1 MEERGWFGE
10 SFLLRTSLVAQWIR
24 IHCQC
29 KGHQFN
35 PQSGRIPH
43 AMEQL
48 SPCHNYWSSCTYSL
62 CSATR
67 EATAMGS
74 QCARMKSRPFLLQLE
89 KASSQKRRPRAA
101 KRKKKK
107 WRRLPL
113 AMNFDVSDTSQI
125 SRFLVI
131 NYITHSSYCTWKRNL
146 SEDVKWLTKP
156 LGEPDSKSGLEALQP
171 GAMLAYPHG
180 WLTQQRPL
188 FYHCRPHT
196 SWDLSHWFWMP
207 WNSAT
212 LHLRPG
218 IHKVPASSQVLLRAL
233 SLFFLIS
240 GFSLFFWIFIS
251 FWLCWV
257 FAAAQAFF

>member
-1 MEERGWFGE
+1 
-10 SFLLRTSLVAQWIR
+10 
-24 IHCQC
+24 
-29 KGHQFN
+29 
-35 PQSGRIPH
+35 
-43 AMEQL
+43 
-48 SPCHNYWSSCTYSL
+48 
-62 CSATR
+62 
-67 EATAMGS
+67 
-74 QCARMKSRPFLLQLE
+74 
-89 KASSQKRRPRAA
+89 
-101 KRKKKK
+101 
-107 WRRLPL
+107 
-113 AMNFDVSDTSQI
+113 MNFDVSDTSQI

-233 SLFFLIS
+233 SLFFNKWIFSFFLNIYLFLTVLGLCCCS
-240 GFSLFFWIFIS
+240 GFLLVSEHRGYLRAVVLRLLTAVVSLVQSTCSRHLS
-251 FWLCWV
+251 FSSCGTR
-257 FAAAQAFF
+257 A

>member
-1 MEERGWFGE
+1 
-10 SFLLRTSLVAQWIR
+10 
-24 IHCQC
+24 
-29 KGHQFN
+29 
-35 PQSGRIPH
+35 
-43 AMEQL
+43 
-48 SPCHNYWSSCTYSL
+48 
-62 CSATR
+62 
-67 EATAMGS
+67 MGS

-89 KASSQKRRPRAA
+89 KASSPKRRPSTA
-101 KRKKKK
+101 KRK
-107 WRRLPL
+107 RNGEDCPL
-113 AMNFDVSDTSQI
+113 QWTLRSLILLRSGG
-125 SRFLVI
+125 FLVI

-212 LHLRPG
+212 LHPRPG
-218 IHKVPASSQVLLRAL
+218 IHKVPASSQAL
-233 SLFFLIS
+233 FRTLSFFFNKWIFSFFLNIYFFLTLLGLCCCS
-240 GFSLFFWIFIS
+240 GFFLVSERRGSLLVVVLRLLTAVVSPVQSTCSRHLS
-251 FWLCWV
+251 FSGCGTR
-257 FAAAQAFF
+257 A